1 MNYVVQ
7 RLLTFPLILLGVS
20 VLVFFSIR
28 LIPGDAIT
36 AMLGTEAGLLTPAQ
50 RAALASYFGI
60 DQPVMTQ
67 YLRWLT
73 GLFRGDLGISVT
85 YGKPVLGVIL
95 ERFPLTLELALL
107 SMLIA
112 LCVGIPLG
120 VLAATRNERPSD
132 LVVRI
137 LAMLGQSTPNF
148 VVGLLIIY
156 VLSVYFGMVPTMGVF
171 TPLTVDPLANLGQLI
186 FPAITLGFA
195 FAASVTRIS
204 RSAML
209 DVLSD
214 DYIRTAR
221 SKGASA
227 RRVVW
232 RHALPNALIPV
243 VTLSG
248 VEFGYLLGGAV
259 IVEQIFA
266 LPGIGRLVL
275 EAISQRDYAL
285 VEACVLFIAF
295 NFLVVNLIV
304 DLTYAG
310 LFGLRNIPA
319 EHIQP
324 FLLGEAPRL
333 LFPFARNILSDITR
347 EGGFPPVLMQPID
360 FLALWQ
366 SRRPQAAN
374 A

>member
-1 MNYVVQ
+1 MSYVAQ

-20 VLVFFSIR
+20 VLVFVSIR

-36 AMLGTEAGLLTPAQ
+36 AMLGTEAGLLTPDQ

-60 DQPVMTQ
+60 DQPVWSQ
-67 YLRWLT
+67 YLRWLG
-73 GLFRGDLGISVT
+73 GLFSGDLGIST
-85 YGKPVLGVIL
+85 IYGKPVLTVIL

-112 LCVGIPLG
+112 LVVGVPLG

-132 LVVRI
+132 LFVRV

-148 VVGLLIIY
+148 VLGVLIIY
-156 VLSVYFGMVPTMGVF
+156 VLSVYFGVVPVMGTF
-171 TPLTVDPLANLGQLI
+171 TPLLVDPLANLGQLF
-186 FPAITLGFA
+186 FPAVTLGFA

-214 DYIRTAR
+214 DYVRTAR
-221 SKGASA
+221 SKGASSA
-227 RRVVW
+227 SVVW

-266 LPGIGRLVL
+266 LPGLGRLVL
-275 EAISQRDYAL
+275 DAITQRDYAL
-285 VEACVLFIAF
+285 VQGTVLFIAF
-295 NFLVVNLIV
+295 NFLVVNLLV
-304 DLTYAG
+304 DLAYVA
-310 LFGLRNIPA
+310 LDPRIR
-319 EHIQP
+319 
-324 FLLGEAPRL
+324 LGGR
-333 LFPFARNILSDITR
+333 
-347 EGGFPPVLMQPID
+347 
-360 FLALWQ
+360 
-366 SRRPQAAN
+366 
-374 A
+374 

>member
-1 MNYVVQ
+1 MSYVAQ

-20 VLVFFSIR
+20 VLVFVSIR

-36 AMLGTEAGLLTPAQ
+36 AMLGTEAGLLTPDQ

-60 DQPVMTQ
+60 DQPVWSQ
-67 YLRWLT
+67 YLRWLG
-73 GLFRGDLGISVT
+73 GLFSGDLGIST
-85 YGKPVLGVIL
+85 IYGKPVLTVIL

-112 LCVGIPLG
+112 LAVGVPLG

-137 LAMLGQSTPNF
+137 IAMLGQSTPNF
-148 VVGLLIIY
+148 VLGVLIIY
-156 VLSVYFGMVPTMGVF
+156 VLSVYFGVVPVMGTF
-171 TPLTVDPLANLGQLI
+171 TPLHVDPLANLGQLF
-186 FPAITLGFA
+186 FPAVTLGFA

-214 DYIRTAR
+214 DYVRTAR
-221 SKGASA
+221 SKGASSA
-227 RRVVW
+227 SVVW

-266 LPGIGRLVL
+266 LPGLGRLVL
-275 EAISQRDYAL
+275 DAITQRDYAL
-285 VEACVLFIAF
+285 VQGSVLFIAF
-295 NFLVVNLIV
+295 NFLVVNLLV
-304 DLTYAG
+304 DLAYVA
-310 LFGLRNIPA
+310 LDPRIR
-319 EHIQP
+319 
-324 FLLGEAPRL
+324 LGG
-333 LFPFARNILSDITR
+333 S
-347 EGGFPPVLMQPID
+347 
-360 FLALWQ
+360 
-366 SRRPQAAN
+366 
-374 A
+374 

>member
-1 MNYVVQ
+1 MSYVAQ

-20 VLVFFSIR
+20 VLVFVSIR
-28 LIPGDAIT
+28 MIPGDAIT

-60 DQPVMTQ
+60 DQPILVQ
-67 YLRWLT
+67 YGRWLV
-73 GLFRGDLGISVT
+73 GLVHGDLGVSVI
-85 YGKPVLGVIL
+85 YGRPVLAVIL

-112 LCVGIPLG
+112 LCVGVPAG
-120 VLAATRNERPSD
+120 VFAATRNERPAD
-132 LVVRI
+132 LGIRV

-156 VLSVYFGMVPTMGVF
+156 VLSVVFGLVPAMGTF
-171 TPLTVDPLANLGQLI
+171 TPLFADPLANLGQLI
-186 FPAITLGFA
+186 FPALTLGFA
-195 FAASVTRIS
+195 FAASVTRIA

-221 SKGASA
+221 SKGAPT

-232 RHALPNALIPV
+232 VHALPNALIPV

-266 LPGIGRLVL
+266 LPGLGRLTL
-275 EAISQRDYAL
+275 DAITQRDYAL
-285 VEACVLFIAF
+285 VEGAVLFIAF
-295 NFLVVNLIV
+295 NFLVVNLLV
-304 DLTYAG
+304 DLCYVA
-310 LFGLRNIPA
+310 LDPRIR
-319 EHIQP
+319 
-324 FLLGEAPRL
+324 LG
-333 LFPFARNILSDITR
+333 AR
-347 EGGFPPVLMQPID
+347 
-360 FLALWQ
+360 
-366 SRRPQAAN
+366 
-374 A
+374 